1 MIIEFDWLSQEGIQS
16 AINMI
21 FKLIDIIRIV
31 VPIGLIVMTSL
42 DISKK
47 VINPEDKDG
56 QKKIMTRAIAALIV
70 FLIPNFIDLFKGIAN
85 IGDSNIVIKPGDTPR
100 PTVAPTIAPTVDPGT
115 YLESLLLNNCPSE
128 KTKYHKNDSITI
140 RTDIPSSYTGSIKW
154 SVDGDGK
161 SLVSLHEIDGGK
173 GVQVNVLDAK
183 YSAKTAKIMV
193 EAADRKN
200 VCIIT
205 IQEDKLTSLKITN
218 CPREQR
224 EYYVGDKITLNTDIP
239 SDFTGAIKWKINDTK
254 IAKIVGSSNQKSATI
269 EILAEPETLAAFL
282 TLNAGGLVETCY
294 ININAIKDLKI
305 TNCPPSTNIYHV
317 GDKLTL
323 KTNVPDTYLRSPT
336 WTDTNSS
343 VRVTPNQNGREA
355 LIEIIGIP
363 SSNYIPIAVTAHAG
377 RYTTIC
383 GLNVE

>member
-1 MIIEFDWLSQEGIQS
+1 MIIEFDWLSQEGVQN

-21 FKLIDIIRIV
+21 YKLIDIIRIV
-31 VPIGLIVMTSL
+31 VPIGLVIMTSL

-70 FLIPNFIDLFKGIAN
+70 FLIPNFIDLFKGVAN
-85 IGDSNIVIKPGDTPR
+85 IGDSNIVINPGASPK
-100 PTVAPTIAPTVDPGT
+100 PTVTPTPMATVDPGT

-140 RTDIPSSYTGSIKW
+140 RTNIPSSYTGSIKW

-173 GVQVNVLDAK
+173 GVQVSVLDAK
-183 YSAKTAKIMV
+183 YTAKTAKIIV

-205 IQEDKLTSLKITN
+205 IQEEKLTSLKITN

-239 SDFTGAIKWKINDTK
+239 NDFTGAIKWNITDTTG
-254 IAKIVGSSNQKSATI
+254 IKIVGSSNQKSATV
-269 EILAEPETLAAFL
+269 EILAEPVGGASFI
-282 TLNAGGLVETCY
+282 TLNAGGLIESCY
-294 ININAIKDLKI
+294 ININAIKELKV

-317 GDKLTL
+317 GDKITL
-323 KTNVPDTYLRSPT
+323 KTNVPDTYLKAPL
-336 WTDTNSS
+336 WTDTNSN
-343 VRVTPNQNGREA
+343 VRVTPSQDGREA
-355 LIEIIGIP
+355 LIEILGVP
-363 SSNYIPIAVTAHAG
+363 PLKYIPIAVAAHAG
-377 RYTTIC
+377 KLTTTC

>member
-224 EYYVGDKITLNTDIP
+224 EYYFGDKITLNTDIP